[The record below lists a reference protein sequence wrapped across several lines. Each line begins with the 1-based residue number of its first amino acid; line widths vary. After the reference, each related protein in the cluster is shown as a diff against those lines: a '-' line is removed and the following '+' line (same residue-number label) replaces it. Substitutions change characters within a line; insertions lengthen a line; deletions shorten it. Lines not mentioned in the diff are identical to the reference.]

1 MFEILIVPFFRN
13 LENSRGCYL
22 TKIYLLMNRLNSAT
36 INHSVPTDFS
46 QLSSTDQIWSL
57 VSAVHLEVLIKL
69 IPSSMPL

>member
-1 MFEILIVPFFRN
+1 M
-13 LENSRGCYL
+13 
-22 TKIYLLMNRLNSAT
+22 KIFMSRLNSAT

-46 QLSSTDQIWSL
+46 QLSLTDQIWIL